1 MRDPHSCMVEG
12 LLHLASLPN
21 VSAIVHRCHSS
32 TVTQFLVCGV
42 HRLQRHVIIIYSAQ
56 VDTRTFWSSLVGH
69 LLLLLIPSSGI
80 EYLVRGTEIIKRS
93 KFMQVFALF
102 IQKLTMTFC
111 FHMVLRIPGLRKLLP
126 LPLQYK
132 HMHPIFTFSAQ

>member
-32 TVTQFLVCGV
+32 TVTQFIVCGI

-111 FHMVLRIPGLRKLLP
+111 FHMVLRIPGTQKALAFAVAIQTHAP
-126 LPLQYK
+126 N
-132 HMHPIFTFSAQ
+132 F